1 MSIDTLD
8 FCIDIG
14 NNRKKISLK
23 ISIPKETREN
33 CARIMREQFCVS
45 SNFNSSSIIEWRGG
59 ENEISARRKKLT
71 QKRRSR
77 NGRQRATR
85 DGEPLW
91 KMKAYLE
98 PISRRNTFPFDGSTI
113 FFQRK
118 QRPLIASFLHIE
130 TKKSVDLTK
139 GTAFESI
146 FEKFPTTR
154 ENPIGIGRWELRKG
168 RHAEEDGGCKG
179 KENWKGRRRKESEG

>member
-14 NNRKKISLK
+14 TIEKKYLLKFPFRKKHGKIVLESCENNFAFRQIS
-23 ISIPKETREN
+23 TR
-33 CARIMREQFCVS
+33 RP
-45 SNFNSSSIIEWRGG
+45 SSSGAEVKTKFPRAGK
-59 ENEISARRKKLT
+59 SSPR
-71 QKRRSR
+71 RRSR

-98 PISRRNTFPFDGSTI
+98 PTSRRNTFPFDGSTI